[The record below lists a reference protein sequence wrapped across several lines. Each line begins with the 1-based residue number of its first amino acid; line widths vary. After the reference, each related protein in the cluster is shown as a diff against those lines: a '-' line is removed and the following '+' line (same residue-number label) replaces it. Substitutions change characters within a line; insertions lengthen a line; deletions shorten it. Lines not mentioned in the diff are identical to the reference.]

1 MRFCRGEDGDASG
14 TKRRASLKRLAG
26 IVTVVP
32 IDEHVLVNQFLNV
45 LDLVGTFVFA
55 ISGAVSGVKH
65 KIDLFGVLVLSFV
78 AATAGGIVRD
88 VLIGAIPPAAIQ
100 DWRYI
105 TLSLVA
111 GLVTFLWYPLIA
123 KMKSPVQV
131 FDALGLGLF
140 AISGAGK
147 ATAFDLGPGAAVLM
161 GVLTAIG
168 GGMVRDVL
176 VSEVPVVF
184 TAELYALAALAGATV
199 VVVGNIVFPSS
210 VPVAVIGGIVCV
222 VLRLMAIRNR
232 WKLPVAQQPD

>member
-1 MRFCRGEDGDASG
+1 MR
-14 TKRRASLKRLAG
+14 
-26 IVTVVP
+26 
-32 IDEHVLVNQFLNV
+32 IDEQVLVSEFLRV

-55 ISGAVSGVKH
+55 LSGAVSGVKH
-65 KIDLFGVLVLSFV
+65 RIDLFGVLVLSFV

-105 TLSLVA
+105 TLSIVA
-111 GLVTFLWYPLIA
+111 GLVTFFWYSLIA
-123 KMKSPVQV
+123 KMKSPVQI

-147 ATAFDLGPGAAVLM
+147 AIAFHLGPGAAILM

-168 GGMVRDVL
+168 GGMARDVL

-184 TAELYALAALAGATV
+184 TAELYAVAALVGASV
-199 VVVGNIVFPSS
+199 VVVGNLVFPSS
-210 VPVAVIGGIVCV
+210 VPVATIGGITCV

>member
-1 MRFCRGEDGDASG
+1 MA
-14 TKRRASLKRLAG
+14 
-26 IVTVVP
+26 V
-32 IDEHVLVNQFLNV
+32 DEHILVSEFLKV

-65 KIDLFGVLVLSFV
+65 RIDLFGVLVLSFV

-111 GLVTFLWYPLIA
+111 GLVTFFWYPLVT
-123 KMKSPVQV
+123 KMKSPVQI

-147 ATAFDLGPGAAVLM
+147 ALAFHLGPGAAVLM

-168 GGMVRDVL
+168 GGMARDVL

-184 TAELYALAALAGATV
+184 TAELYAVAALAGAAV
-199 VVVGNIVFPSS
+199 LVVGNMVFPSS
-210 VPVAVIGGIVCV
+210 LPVAGAIGGIVCV